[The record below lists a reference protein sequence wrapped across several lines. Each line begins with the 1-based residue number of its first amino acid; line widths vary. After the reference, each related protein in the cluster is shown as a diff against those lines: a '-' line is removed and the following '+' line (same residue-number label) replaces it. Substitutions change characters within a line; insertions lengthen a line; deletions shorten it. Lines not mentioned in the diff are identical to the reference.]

1 MPSRKRNKGKERKA
15 KKAEKA
21 EKEARSIWQGWA
33 CRGEAGSVNKVVS
46 GIPEDD
52 DHPVSR
58 FMDRFIVNWYDESNT
73 DPIINLRDLSNLQKY
88 EGVWSNES
96 HLEMVKK
103 ILLCA
108 WDQTSF

>member
-1 MPSRKRNKGKERKA
+1 MPHRERETRERKA

-21 EKEARSIWQGWA
+21 EKGARSIWQGWA
-33 CRGEAGSVNKVVS
+33 CRGEAGSVNEVVS
-46 GIPEDD
+46 QCHVIPEDD

-58 FMDRFIVNWYDESNT
+58 FMDRFIVNWYDESTT
-73 DPIINLRDLSNLQKY
+73 DPIINLRDLSKLQKY

-103 ILLCA
+103 R
-108 WDQTSF
+108 DYK